1 VSLKVVQKNSE
12 RKKTDRL
19 RQALANET
27 AKIITLEGVR
37 DYHRA
42 KMKASERLGNSQHGS
57 LPSNFEIEQA
67 IISFQNTFIPDHQEK
82 LTQQRH
88 TALQVMRWLHYYT
101 PYLVG
106 NLVEGTVGINAA
118 ISIHVFS
125 DSVEQVIEEL
135 QNKHLKL
142 KSTQQRLKLNNGY
155 IFLPT
160 ISFEYQDFEIE
171 VLVFTLR
178 QQHQHPKSKS
188 QNRSMQRLNIKG
200 LNELLFQ

>member
-1 VSLKVVQKNSE
+1 MVHKNSE

-67 IISFQNTFIPDHQEK
+67 IISFQNTFIPDHPEK
-82 LTQQRH
+82 LAQQRRI
-88 TALQVMRWLHYYT
+88 ALKVMQWMQAYAPHLAGT
-101 PYLVG
+101 
-106 NLVEGTVGINAA
+106 LVEGTVGVNAT

-125 DSVEQVIEEL
+125 DSVERVIEEL
-135 QNKHLKL
+135 QNQHLQL
-142 KSTQQRLKLNNGY
+142 KSTQQRLKLNNDY
-155 IFLPT
+155 VFLPT
-160 ISFEYQDFEIE
+160 LSFVYQDFEIE

-188 QNRSMQRLNIKG
+188 QNRSMQRVNIRG
-200 LNELLFQ
+200 LNELLLK